1 MATRIVVKRIV
12 VKPLPR
18 GRHKAMVAR
27 HHMKEAAALAKWEA
41 GHAIREAEKAEYI
54 ERRDARLA
62 IIKIQQAI
70 DQASRDLYCH
80 KKNIEMVHKEMAKHP
95 DYEQIVDAQQARII
109 ESVRQAQ
116 LVADAERQRWLRQ
129 RSREKERL
137 AEQAKEQERLAEQA
151 KEQERQQVRQ
161 AEQVQER
168 MRLATQVWTQYNA
181 ESACCAHYNS
191 KRNIDNG
198 VNSAT

>member
-137 AEQAKEQERLAEQA
+137 AEQAKEQER
-151 KEQERQQVRQ
+151 QQVRQ